1 MLIGL
6 FVTCI
11 VLTLSPHGGK
21 AESRT
26 PAFAKAPALAKT
38 PAHGESRQSAAGKS
52 GGHVPSYESQ
62 DLYSLRARR
71 RFAAYLRLRLLE
83 MREAGLERA
92 AEAVERR
99 VPADAL
105 VP

>member
-1 MLIGL
+1 MLIGI

-11 VLTLSPHGGK
+11 VVTLSPHAGQ
-21 AESRT
+21 ASHR
-26 PAFAKAPALAKT
+26 
-38 PAHGESRQSAAGKS
+38 SAAGS
-52 GGHVPSYESQ
+52 RVVRVAAPRSAAPEPSAAPVRAEE
-62 DLYSLRARR
+62 LYSLRARR

-99 VPADAL
+99 LPADAL

>member
-11 VLTLSPHGGK
+11 VLTLSPHAVK
-21 AESRT
+21 AAGR
-26 PAFAKAPALAKT
+26 APAHPKQAAAPT
-38 PAHGESRQSAAGKS
+38 RPAANSA
-52 GGHVPSYESQ
+52 

-71 RFAAYLRLRLLE
+71 RFASYLRLRLLE

-92 AEAVERR
+92 ADAVERR
-99 VPADAL
+99 IPVDAL

>member
-21 AESRT
+21 AE
-26 PAFAKAPALAKT
+26 KGAPARAGARIPAKQAT
-38 PAHGESRQSAAGKS
+38 LPEPAERSS
-52 GGHVPSYESQ
+52 E
-62 DLYSLRARR
+62 LYSLRARR
-71 RFAAYLRLRLLE
+71 RFAAYLRMRLLE

-92 AEAVERR
+92 ADAVERR
-99 VPADAL
+99 LPVDAL

>member
-11 VLTLSPHGGK
+11 VLTLSPHAGK
-21 AESRT
+21 AESR
-26 PAFAKAPALAKT
+26 APALTKA
-38 PAHGESRQSAAGKS
+38 PAHGEPR
-52 GGHVPSYESQ
+52 ESTPPYRSE

-92 AEAVERR
+92 ADAVERR
-99 VPADAL
+99 LPADAL

>member
-1 MLIGL
+1 LSLSGGYNMLIGL

-11 VLTLSPHGGK
+11 VLTLSSHGGK
-21 AESRT
+21 GEGRA
-26 PAFAKAPALAKT
+26 PAPAKAPAHAKQPGDLR
-38 PAHGESRQSAAGKS
+38 PAARVDE
-52 GGHVPSYESQ
+52 
-62 DLYSLRARR
+62 LYSLRARR

-99 VPADAL
+99 IPADAL

>member
-11 VLTLSPHGGK
+11 VLTLSPHSGK
-21 AESRT
+21 AEGGT
-26 PAFAKAPALAKT
+26 PARPKPATT
-38 PAHGESRQSAAGKS
+38 PVRPPARSD
-52 GGHVPSYESQ
+52 

-71 RFAAYLRLRLLE
+71 RFASYLRLRLLE

-99 VPADAL
+99 IPVDAL